1 MREAVQ
7 GVAAGRSATVVIHGR
22 RGTGRSA
29 LLAEL
34 ATAARAAGLWVAPL
48 SCRPGDQ
55 HRRRGIARDAL
66 AGLAGARPG
75 EPRVVLVDDAP
86 WADPGSLRAAA
97 ALVRNPPGVPLLLAV
112 TSHDPS
118 ILPPGPARRYEI
130 GVRPLGR
137 EGVRGLLAEAYGE
150 HSCGPLLPVAVAA
163 TGGSPALL
171 TATIRRC
178 PGPAPTPDELE
189 AVAEQIGREQARRAL
204 APLPDSLVA
213 LVRASAVGRGEL
225 IWAPVYEVAHPRPR
239 GSGRPSSAPASTG
252 AAWYA
257 GRPGSVPP
265 QSRAV
270 PPEPGSVP
278 PQSHAVPP
286 EPDAIPPQSRA
297 VPPEPDAIPPQSH
310 AIPPQSHAV
319 PPQSHALRPEP
330 GSVPP
335 QFRAESPEHGSAPAR
350 LGPVEHR
357 FGPVP
362 PWSRSG
368 PRRWPAGAAE
378 GDAGWGAPPP
388 MGSSP
393 VGETGSTA
401 RPGPWWD
408 GGAERQETLDP
419 PAFEHLPPSRQPGP
433 VGDTRSVPP
442 APDPARRSERARHA
456 WRLLQARAV
465 VAARERG
472 DGAGREGAK
481 GAGREGEES
490 AGREGAKGAGRV
502 SGASPRDESGVT
514 GEPPA
519 PWVGT
524 GSARPRRGGFPADT
538 AQELAAAGA
547 ARARAERARTEEGR
561 ASGDARG
568 AHEHAPEAATGET
581 RSPSHGLG
589 APRHRGAGS
598 PTAPPPPPTPWG
610 GTAPGRSHPLP
621 TLGEANGSGD
631 AFSAHDDQETWAD
644 DAPVACGLD
653 GRPCLERLGDPLN
666 APWLS
671 ASRQRPVP
679 LVDDRLDHRGP
690 GREDHGERSV
700 RTAPRAG
707 GAVEVRERPWRA
719 PGGQHLDRSQ
729 GQLRAALARTGLVD
743 CGDRPRLHDA
753 LVASRVLAL
762 LEPGQRQELY
772 GRAVRVGRRDGAEVT
787 TLARLVSQ
795 TELTGPWVVRV
806 LHTAGRRARAGGDHQ
821 HAVNLLERALDRG
834 ASGAVRAEVLLELA
848 LAQMYVRP
856 EAADRGLRRVLAE
869 TTGPDLS
876 AARLRAADLLALR
889 GGGRVAARALAEAD
903 ARPTIGPREQRT
915 LRALGCLLTHGV
927 SPDAERARGRA
938 GDETVEPARAAATAW
953 RLCALGHDLHEAR
966 RLALAALGDERLF
979 APRLTAVR
987 VLAVVEDLAAARD
1000 GLRRIE
1006 ADARRR
1012 GVRPAIG
1019 MALLTDAE
1027 LALRSG
1033 ELSRARDRLTATL
1046 AEVERRHWHP
1056 RTLQRLTAVAMLIH
1070 LESGMVGRAAA
1081 VLAMAAPHR
1090 HERGFERAEL
1100 LFARGVLDLHTGR
1113 RAEATAHLAECGRLL
1128 TNAGCLNPAIV
1139 AWRSHLGMALAPEDP
1154 EASARLLAEDLS
1166 AARGWGAPGAV
1177 GAVHLCTGLALSGPV
1192 ALRHLRSATRVLANS
1207 GSRWRSARARVELAS
1222 ALLDEGRP
1230 GDGRRL
1236 LSEALESMRT
1246 YGGRPTPRAE
1256 DVAARY
1262 AELVRSS
1269 RSRLTTAQL
1278 RVARLAAEG
1287 RANQEIAESL
1297 SLSRRTVELHLT
1309 KSYRALGIAGR
1320 GDLATALGHAEQ
1332 E

>member
-1 MREAVQ
+1 
-7 GVAAGRSATVVIHGR
+7 
-22 RGTGRSA
+22 
-29 LLAEL
+29 
-34 ATAARAAGLWVAPL
+34 
-48 SCRPGDQ
+48 
-55 HRRRGIARDAL
+55 
-66 AGLAGARPG
+66 
-75 EPRVVLVDDAP
+75 
-86 WADPGSLRAAA
+86 
-97 ALVRNPPGVPLLLAV
+97 ALVRRPPAFPLLMAV

-118 ILPPGPARRYEI
+118 VLPAGPARRYEI

-150 HSCGPLLPVAVAA
+150 HSCGPLVPVAVAA

-171 TATIRRC
+171 TAAIRRC

-213 LVRASAVGRGEL
+213 LVRASAVGRGDL
-225 IWAPVYEVAHPRPR
+225 TWAQVYEVAHPRPR
-239 GSGRPSSAPASTG
+239 GSERPAAGPASTG

-265 QSRAV
+265 QSRA
-270 PPEPGSVP
+270 PSPEPGSVP
-278 PQSHAVPP
+278 PH
-286 EPDAIPPQSRA
+286 
-297 VPPEPDAIPPQSH
+297 H
-310 AIPPQSHAV
+310 
-319 PPQSHALRPEP
+319 HALPPHTAPP
-330 GSVPP
+330 GPHSVP
-335 QFRAESPEHGSAPAR
+335 AR
-350 LGPVEHR
+350 VGPVGPR
-357 FGPVP
+357 VGPVP
-362 PWSRSG
+362 SWSRSG
-368 PRRWPAGAAE
+368 PRGWPSAAAE
-378 GDAGWGAPPP
+378 GEPGSEAPPP
-388 MGSSP
+388 PGSSP
-393 VGETGSTA
+393 PGEAATA
-401 RPGPWWD
+401 ARSGPCR
-408 GGAERQETLDP
+408 GAERPDAVDS
-419 PAFEHLPPSRQPGP
+419 PAYEHLPQPRQPRSD
-433 VGDTRSVPP
+433 GDTRSVPS
-442 APDPARRSERARHA
+442 ASDPVRRSERARHA

-472 DGAGREGAK
+472 DGTGREREDR
-481 GAGREGEES
+481 AGW
-490 AGREGAKGAGRV
+490 AGTNTAGWAGTNTAGWAGTNTAGPAEADTTGPAP
-502 SGASPRDESGVT
+502 GASPRDESGVT
-514 GEPPA
+514 SESPA
-519 PWVGT
+519 PWVGK
-524 GSARPRRGGFPADT
+524 GPARSRRGGFPADT
-538 AQELAAAGA
+538 AQDAWRLLVQRAAH
-547 ARARAERARTEEGR
+547 AERARTGEGR
-561 ASGDARG
+561 GPGDTRG
-568 AHEHAPEAATGET
+568 AHEHAPESATGET
-581 RSPSHGLG
+581 RSPSHGLDTPLHASPG
-589 APRHRGAGS
+589 SAGNPVSPPRPAAPWDSAA
-598 PTAPPPPPTPWG
+598 T
-610 GTAPGRSHPLP
+610 GRSHPLP
-621 TLGEANGSGD
+621 TAGESHGPGGAFPARHGQEGS
-631 AFSAHDDQETWAD
+631 AD
-644 DAPVACGLD
+644 GAPAACGLD
-653 GRPCLERLGDPLN
+653 GRPCLEQLGNPLETGT
-666 APWLS
+666 PWLS
-671 ASRQRPVP
+671 AAPQRSVP

-690 GREDHGERSV
+690 GREDHGERSG
-700 RTAPRAG
+700 RTAFRAHETL
-707 GAVEVRERPWRA
+707 EVRERPCRGA
-719 PGGQHLDRSQ
+719 PGGQPPDRSQ

-743 CGDRPRLHDA
+743 CGDRPRLHDT
-753 LVASRVLAL
+753 LVAGRVLAL
-762 LEPGQRQELY
+762 LEPGQRHELY
-772 GRAVRVGRRDGAEVT
+772 GRAVRVGRRDGAEVA

-821 HAVNLLERALDRG
+821 HAVHLLERALDRG
-834 ASGAVRAEVLLELA
+834 ASGTVRAEVLLELA

-869 TTGPDLS
+869 TAGPDLS

-903 ARPTIGPREQRT
+903 ARPTIGPREQHT

-927 SPDAERARGRA
+927 SPNAEHAHGRA
-938 GDETVEPARAAATAW
+938 GDETVDPARAAATAW

-966 RLALAALGDERLF
+966 RLALAVLGDEGLF

-1236 LSEALESMRT
+1236 LSEALESMCT

-1320 GDLATALGHAEQ
+1320 GDLATALGHDDERRLAR
-1332 E
+1332 